1 MGRSRRKRSS
11 EPECS
16 DSETEPGTG
25 TECVCAQSPTG
36 RAKRV
41 RFADAPSEIS
51 GKYGTS
57 DGHSLDEGRGVVP
70 VRCSDRKW
78 VARITPSEVRQ
89 LESELGEEYQASLDR
104 LKRRAGMLS
113 RVQLVSLGL
122 LNQSTSRMAIKA
134 DAGEVDAPKPTL
146 PGSSIRLG
154 SLTGSLR
161 GSAPLKNGL

>member
-1 MGRSRRKRSS
+1 MIATPTLSLFSS
-11 EPECS
+11 PN
-16 DSETEPGTG
+16 
-25 TECVCAQSPTG
+25 
-36 RAKRV
+36 RV

-104 LKRRAGMLS
+104 LKRRWG
-113 RVQLVSLGL
+113 
-122 LNQSTSRMAIKA
+122 
-134 DAGEVDAPKPTL
+134 
-146 PGSSIRLG
+146 PGWG
-154 SLTGSLR
+154 SLFEWR
-161 GSAPLKNGL
+161 R